1 MSDGQ
6 STSIPALEAD
16 IAARRERLARTIDE
30 LAGRVTPQAL
40 LQQQKRQARARF
52 VAATTTPEGDLRTE
66 RIAAIVLAGVAL
78 IGAWIMLGRRGRRS
92 GR

>member
-1 MSDGQ
+1 MADQ
-6 STSIPALEAD
+6 VDPSISALEAD
-16 IAARRERLARTIDE
+16 IAARRDRLARTIDE

-40 LQQQKRQARARF
+40 IRQQKDQARARF
-52 VAATTTPEGDLRTE
+52 AAATTTPEGDLRTE

-78 IGAWIMLGRRGRRS
+78 IGAWFMLGRRARRS

>member
-1 MSDGQ
+1 MSDQ
-6 STSIPALEAD
+6 DNSSISALEAD
-16 IAARRERLARTIDE
+16 IAARRERLARTVDE

-40 LQQQKRQARARF
+40 LRQQKDQARARF
-52 VAATTTPEGDLRTE
+52 AAATTTPEGDLRTE

-78 IGAWIMLGRRGRRS
+78 VGAWFFLGRRGRRS